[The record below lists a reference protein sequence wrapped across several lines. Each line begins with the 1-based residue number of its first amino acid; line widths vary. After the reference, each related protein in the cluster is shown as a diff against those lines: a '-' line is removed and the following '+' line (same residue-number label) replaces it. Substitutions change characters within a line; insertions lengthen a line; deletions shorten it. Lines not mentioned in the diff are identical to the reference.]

1 MPPETEASRIA
12 SLINWASHAET
23 LVEVAAELL
32 LGEQSRQRVLTL
44 LEAYKALCRLRLLHL
59 QPAGSLMRSLP
70 PEGDGPSGLRL
81 GGRSELSKRAGAPMP
96 LGNGGPARWP
106 RAAVAHDDVSTQAA
120 VTSPSTA
127 LQLGE
132 ILHILQPLLHLLLV
146 QLLTPSPNPGGAP
159 RRAAVVRA
167 WLPWLTALLVDVA
180 ALQLCRA
187 GTHASP
193 RTSSMNGATA
203 PRADEGGSGAARR
216 LANCWRLPPQSEI
229 SADNLDELRHRR
241 QLAMLFLMRPAGLV
255 ALKTVLRSLS
265 SSGRAGGTSDPGAL
279 GQMLS
284 QLLERERTSAHMF
297 R

>member
-81 GGRSELSKRAGAPMP
+81 GGRSELSKRAGVPMP

-193 RTSSMNGATA
+193 RTSSMNGERTRHSLPPGLARPDELLPSDVAGTTA

-241 QLAMLFLMRPAGLV
+241 CARV
-255 ALKTVLRSLS
+255 RT
-265 SSGRAGGTSDPGAL
+265 RARAP
-279 GQMLS
+279 
-284 QLLERERTSAHMF
+284 REG
-297 R
+297 